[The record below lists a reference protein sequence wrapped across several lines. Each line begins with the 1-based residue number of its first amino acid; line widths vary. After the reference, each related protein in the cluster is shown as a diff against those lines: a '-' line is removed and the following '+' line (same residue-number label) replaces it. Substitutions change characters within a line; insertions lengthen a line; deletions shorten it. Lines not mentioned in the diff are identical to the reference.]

1 MTQLDLA
8 TLALRLTAGA
18 IFVAQG
24 YRKLFV
30 EATASHGRANLE
42 AMIRSRGLPM
52 AGWIALV
59 VSALE
64 LVGGVALLVGLLTRL
79 ATVPLAGILVVAI
92 VGFKIRG
99 GFLGGWDWPLSVLT
113 LLIAIALLGPG
124 AISLDAALA
133 RP

>member
-1 MTQLDLA
+1 MTALDLA

-24 YRKLFV
+24 YRKLFA
-30 EATASHGRANLE
+30 EPAASHGRANLE
-42 AMIRSRGLPM
+42 TMIRDRGFPM
-52 AGWIALV
+52 PDQLALL
-59 VSALE
+59 VSASE
-64 LVGGVALLVGLLTRL
+64 LVGGSALLLGIVTRL
-79 ATVPLAGILVVAI
+79 VTVPLAAILIVAI
-92 VGFKIRG
+92 VGFKFRA

-124 AISLDAALA
+124 AISLDALFG

>member
-8 TLALRLTAGA
+8 TLALRVTAGA

-30 EATASHGRANLE
+30 DPAASHGRANLE
-42 AMIRSRGLPM
+42 TMIRNRGMPM
-52 AGWIALV
+52 PGRLALL
-59 VSALE
+59 VSAVE
-64 LVGGVALLVGLLTRL
+64 FVGGVALLLGVFTRV

-92 VGFKIRG
+92 AGFKFRT

-113 LLIAIALLGPG
+113 LLVAIALLGPG
-124 AISLDAALA
+124 AISLDAALT

>member
-1 MTQLDLA
+1 MTQFDVA

-30 EATASHGRANLE
+30 DPAASHGRANLE
-42 AMIRSRGLPM
+42 AMIRNRGLPM
-52 AGWIALV
+52 PERLALL
-59 VSALE
+59 VSAAE
-64 LVGGVALLVGLLTRL
+64 LVGGIALLLGAFTRL
-79 ATVPLAGILVVAI
+79 ATLPLAGILLVAI
-92 VGFKIRG
+92 AGFKFRA

-124 AISLDAALA
+124 AISVDGALA